1 MVFDLDPP
9 AGGWPLVRSTAVELR
24 DVLAGIGLAPFVK
37 TSGSKGLHLVVPI
50 VPGPGFD
57 EVRRFAADIAGY
69 LVRRSPD
76 RLTLNSGRE
85 GRTDRLYL
93 DVLRNSYGGT
103 VVAPY
108 SVRARDGAPV
118 SAPLD
123 WDEVEDPALDPMTFT
138 IMNMPRRLERRGD
151 PWRDIG
157 RKAGRMDRA
166 LRLWTTFLAARAGG

>member
-1 MVFDLDPP
+1 
-9 AGGWPLVRSTAVELR
+9 
-24 DVLAGIGLAPFVK
+24 
-37 TSGSKGLHLVVPI
+37 
-50 VPGPGFD
+50 
-57 EVRRFAADIAGY
+57 
-69 LVRRSPD
+69 
-76 RLTLNSGRE
+76 
-85 GRTDRLYL
+85 LYL